1 VILAA
6 GRGTR
11 MNHLC
16 NNCPKPMLAIQG
28 KPKLE
33 YTLDT
38 LPENVD
44 EVIFIVGYLKRIIQD
59 HFGSEYKGKKIRYVE
74 QKELNGTGGAIHLV
88 KNMIQR
94 RFLVLMGDDL
104 YMKRDLE
111 RMAQHDLAV
120 LAYEMEDSSQF
131 GVLRTDKHQV
141 LQEIVERPHDPAY
154 KLVNTAA
161 YMLNE
166 EFFAYPLVQISEKE
180 TGLPQTLVTMRDNEH
195 TIIVEKATQWLP
207 IGDPQALEK
216 AQKEIDHFR
225 DL

>member
-88 KNMIQR
+88 KNMIQ
-94 RFLVLMGDDL
+94 FPAQE
-104 YMKRDLE
+104 DLE
-111 RMAQHDLAV
+111 
-120 LAYEMEDSSQF
+120 
-131 GVLRTDKHQV
+131 
-141 LQEIVERPHDPAY
+141 
-154 KLVNTAA
+154 
-161 YMLNE
+161 
-166 EFFAYPLVQISEKE
+166 
-180 TGLPQTLVTMRDNEH
+180 
-195 TIIVEKATQWLP
+195 
-207 IGDPQALEK
+207 
-216 AQKEIDHFR
+216 
-225 DL
+225 